1 MRNIQI
7 QIVATAMAKKP
18 LAPLPSSKTEKLAD
32 HFATNPMKA
41 AGIRINRISN
51 PATPGKIG
59 LIRAAIKPS
68 TVIGATAGAAK
79 RFAITL
85 IGERKPDSA
94 TRTGAQKSVA
104 AIGGASASAN
114 FLGTNL
120 AEKET
125 ILGAANNK
133 PPVAKTDN
141 AKPASRDCHG
151 SAMTT
156 AAIAKPSAGSE
167 SAACR

>member
-1 MRNIQI
+1 
-7 QIVATAMAKKP
+7 
-18 LAPLPSSKTEKLAD
+18 
-32 HFATNPMKA
+32 MKA
-41 AGIRINRISN
+41 AGIRITRIST

-59 LIRAAIKPS
+59 LIRAAIKPK

-94 TRTGAQKSVA
+94 TSTGAQKSVA

-114 FLGTNL
+114 FRGTNL
-120 AEKET
+120 AKKVI
-125 ILGAANNK
+125 ILGAASNK
-133 PPVAKTDN
+133 PPVANTDRAN
-141 AKPASRDCHG
+141 PASRDCHG
-151 SAMTT
+151 SAITT